1 MKKRWKWIL
10 AVVVVIGIV
19 GYFAKTANQALKTD
33 LLKVEPQSIAKT
45 FKEEGVVVPSTEQQI
60 YTASGGKVINL
71 LIKEGQSVKAG
82 QLLLTF
88 DTKELK
94 YQLDRLQANLTSIE
108 GQETQ
113 SSQGPLTS
121 QINKQQLL
129 ITQAQQDLQTAANNL
144 NKTKQLYAAGTIS
157 KDEYTSAQNAVT
169 SATNNLNQQ
178 VQALSLLYESNTP
191 KDGTSQYYEGLKDE
205 INAQINSLNYQIKN
219 SSVTA
224 PADGVISNLNVKE
237 GTVAAPSSPLMD
249 IFQNDSYNIEVYIL
263 TQDAAKVEPGMK
275 VNLIQT
281 TDDNQD
287 ITFGGTVL
295 SIAPNAVEKLSPL
308 GISERRIKITI
319 APEIPASVT
328 LRPGYALDVEFTT
341 EKEDNRLVVP
351 KTALF
356 PYKDGNAIWVLKNGI
371 AQIQPVKK
379 GFENDT
385 DVAILDGLKAGDIVV
400 LNPQLTGI
408 KAGVKI
414 VGQ

>member
-1 MKKRWKWIL
+1 M
-10 AVVVVIGIV
+10 
-19 GYFAKTANQALKTD
+19 
-33 LLKVEPQSIAKT
+33 
-45 FKEEGVVVPSTEQQI
+45 VVPSTEQQI

-121 QINKQQLL
+121 QINKQQLF
-129 ITQAQQDLQTAANNL
+129 IMQAQQDLQTAANNL

-275 VNLIQT
+275 INLIQT

-287 ITFGGTVL
+287 VTFGGTVL

-319 APEIPASVT
+319 APQIPASVT